1 MSKIPVLIT
10 DAAVSGGKAD
20 VAMLKPLKPDLLV
33 VGTTITNANVSGG
46 VLPITTAVA
55 TALGLP

>member
-20 VAMLKPLKPDLLV
+20 VAMLQPLRADLAV
-33 VGTTITNANVSGG
+33 VGVTVTAANVSGG
-46 VLPITTAVA
+46 VLPITSAVA
-55 TALGLP
+55 AALGLP